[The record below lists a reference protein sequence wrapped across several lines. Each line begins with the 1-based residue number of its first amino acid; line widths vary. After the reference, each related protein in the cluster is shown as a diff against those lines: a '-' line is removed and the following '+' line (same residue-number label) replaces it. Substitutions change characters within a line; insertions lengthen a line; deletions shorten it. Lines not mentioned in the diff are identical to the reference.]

1 MVNDVVKNRGTSDIA
16 ISLCLFVFLFAC
28 YMLAYSGQLH
38 TIDETSMFAVTESL
52 VKWGRLDT
60 NQIAW
65 SQWALS
71 PATAQGSFGLGGNVF
86 SKKGLAIS
94 LLAVPLHWIGMNLSG
109 VGLVQTTMLLNPIV
123 TALTGAIIF
132 LYVRQLGY
140 SSGVGLWTALLFGLG
155 TVAVVYTKVF
165 SSEPVSAMALLLA
178 VYFASCCHFDRWR
191 SNAVRDS
198 ILGIRDLNA
207 SLAGLS
213 LGLAVATTAAN
224 LITAPLL
231 LLYLSRIAHHV
242 SRFTLHESHTTN
254 HEVSLRKH
262 WREWQPIALFLASL
276 AVVCLLVGF
285 YNYARFG
292 NPLDSGRRFAKGEA
306 FSTPLGLGL
315 YGLLFSPYK
324 SIFLYS
330 PILLACLA
338 SFPLFLKRHR
348 REGWLLGLIVIAHLL
363 LFAKWYMWWGGF
375 AWGPR
380 FLVPLTP
387 LLAITLAPLVEGVL
401 TRGALLAKL
410 ALAALALVSTAIQ
423 VLGVSVNF
431 VLYEVKLREIF
442 PAPEINPALYDPPA
456 LYDLHHSPILGQMRL
471 LSRKY
476 SDLAWLGPDGIDLPV
491 LVFTLGL
498 ILLSAVIILWLMRQ
512 DNKTL
517 DGLFAIRHSLFAIVV
532 IGLVSMMALTGL
544 SLRRYYHDPLQGGP
558 NAGYMQALEHIEAH
572 TQSGDG
578 IVTITPYQYDFPMN
592 YYRGRLPVLGLAK
605 TEPLLEDGMATLLE
619 RALSAHRRLWLV
631 TAGIQP
637 ADPTNGVE
645 EWLAQHAFK
654 ASDEWYGIFRL
665 CLYGSPGEMS
675 EPIPLDIQL
684 GSDISLRGYQI
695 NSQSISPGQILSLSL
710 DWQALAPPDRNY
722 QVFVQLLNPEGQL
735 AAQRDSQPLDGFRP
749 TSTWHPGHEITDRCG
764 LLLPDT
770 LPPGVYQLVVGMYDG
785 ETGQRLKVSGW
796 SVPGADMVP
805 LTEIRTMKDDS
816 KQGD

>member
-1 MVNDVVKNRGTSDIA
+1 MVSDA
-16 ISLCLFVFLFAC
+16 IKSHRAPDTALAFCLFVFLFAC

-38 TIDETSMFAVTESL
+38 TIDETSMFAVTESM

-71 PATAQGSFGLGGNVF
+71 PSTTQGSFGLGGNVF

-94 LLAVPLHWIGMNLSG
+94 LLAVPLYWIGMNLSQ
-109 VGLVQTTMLLNPIV
+109 VGLVQITMLLNPII
-123 TALTGAIIF
+123 TALTGVIVF
-132 LYVRQLGY
+132 LYLRHLGY
-140 SSGVGLWTALLFGLG
+140 SSRVSLWVAFLFGLG
-155 TVAVVYTKVF
+155 TVAAVYTKVL

-178 VYFASCCHFDRWR
+178 VYFALRCHKEQ
-191 SNAVRDS
+191 SLIS
-198 ILGIRDLNA
+198 S

-224 LITAPLL
+224 LITAPFL
-231 LLYLSRIAHHV
+231 LLYLSRLTPHA
-242 SRFTLHESHTTN
+242 SHITN
-254 HEVSLRKH
+254 SKANNLQQH
-262 WREWQPIALFLASL
+262 WRERGQPIALFLASL

-285 YNYARFG
+285 YNDARFG
-292 NPLDSGRRFAKGEA
+292 NPLDSGRRFAKGET
-306 FSTPLGLGL
+306 FSAPLWLGL

-330 PILLACLA
+330 PILLACLV

-348 REGWLLGLIVIAHLL
+348 LEGWLLALTVIAHLL
-363 LFAKWYMWWGGF
+363 LFATWYMWWGGF

-387 LLAITLAPLVEGVL
+387 LLALTLAPLVEGVL
-401 TRGALLAKL
+401 TRGSLPAKL
-410 ALAALALVSTAIQ
+410 ALAALALLSTAIQ

-442 PAPEINPALYDPPA
+442 PAPEINPSLYDPPA
-456 LYDLHHSPILGQMRL
+456 LYDLRYSPILGQMRL

-476 SDLAWLGPDGIDLPV
+476 SDLAWLGPDWIDLSV

-498 ILLSAVIILWLMRQ
+498 ILLSAVLILQLMRQ
-512 DNKTL
+512 NNRALIRSDDFSRPDIRATKVATTSPTRGLLTL
-517 DGLFAIRHSLFAIVV
+517 AV
-532 IGLVSMMALTGL
+532 IGLVSMMALTGF

-592 YYRGRLPVLGLAK
+592 YYRGRLPILGLAQA
-605 TEPLLEDGMATLLE
+605 EPPLEEGMITLLE
-619 RALSAHRRLWLV
+619 GALSAHRRLWLV

-637 ADPTNGVE
+637 ADPTNGIE
-645 EWLAQHAFK
+645 EWLAQRAFK
-654 ASDEWYGIFRL
+654 ASDEWYGDFRL
-665 CLYGSPGEMS
+665 CLYGSPGEPS

-684 GSDISLRGYQI
+684 GSDISLRSYQI
-695 NSQSISPGQILSLSL
+695 SSQSVSPGQIVNLSLY
-710 DWQALAPPDRNY
+710 WQALAPPDRNY
-722 QVFVQLLNPEGQL
+722 KVFVQLLSPEGQL
-735 AAQRDSQPLDGFRP
+735 VSQRDSQPLDGFRP
-749 TSTWHPGHEITDRCG
+749 TSTWRQGQEITDRYG
-764 LLLPDT
+764 LLLPDM
-770 LPPGVYQLVVGMYDG
+770 LPPGAYQLVVGMYDG
-785 ETGQRLKVSGW
+785 ETGQRLKVSRW
-796 SVPGADMVP
+796 SAPAGADAV
-805 LTEIRTMKDDS
+805 LLAEIQVGVR
-816 KQGD
+816 